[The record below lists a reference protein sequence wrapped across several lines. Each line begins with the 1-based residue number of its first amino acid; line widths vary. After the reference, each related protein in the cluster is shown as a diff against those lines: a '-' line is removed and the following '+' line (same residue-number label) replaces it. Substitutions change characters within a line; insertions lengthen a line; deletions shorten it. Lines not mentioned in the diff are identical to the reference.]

1 MDSPEQTYGL
11 ESIVLHHSFKK
22 FAGRTIRVECR
33 ERTHVGGTNGAG
45 KTSVLQLIPA
55 FYGEEPE
62 RITNR
67 AGGRE
72 SFLDFYLKTLQSL
85 IIFEYRRSTG
95 LCCAVM
101 YRHPQN
107 KICYRFVE
115 GALEETFFLPQVKEA
130 LMGGATHDVV
140 FDLLRGEGINVSS
153 MIDTIKDYRAVIQR
167 NTKLIKRQPNEI
179 RRLRALSNDFGM
191 GGPASTMSHIDRLTH
206 VVLNKN
212 RLLSSFKTMICETM
226 FNDIHVNKRPMILH
240 ESDLVNDIK
249 SLKAFDGEEEAI
261 RACLVKD
268 GERKALVEQGA
279 RIATQLRATLE
290 DLSERCSELQKQA
303 DDLQGELKE
312 LEDDFRVKDER
323 LGSEVATQ
331 RRELS
336 ALNDELN
343 TIFQQ
348 QDEYEGKGLPELDL
362 ELKNLPEYRRKL
374 SEAEE
379 DFKTLTSRVSQL
391 ENEHERQLAKIR
403 ESFNEKQRERIS
415 AAQKAEAVLKD
426 SKHAHEQNLSQRSN
440 DRTKEIADLKQSR
453 LELRSEMGEGRVK
466 LETQMQNP
474 GYTDEEQS
482 AISAAEAI
490 LDERRAEER
499 RAYQEL
505 GDAEKKQEQAR
516 QDRDKAQNRLEDA
529 EKSVERLDGEFEK
542 LRQRL
547 TPEKDSWLARLR
559 EVDPEW
565 GETLGKVISPDLV
578 SRSDLNPDLIDSTS
592 RTVMGWSLDLGQ
604 VSVPDFAASEAE
616 VQRQLEAK
624 DAQLQQAISARKD
637 AELAAKRS
645 NDIYT
650 ERSKEVGQVSSRWN
664 LHKQQLG
671 SAEAA
676 LRGEKQTA
684 QKALEE
690 RLSSMR
696 QELSLIVQRLEAFDI
711 ETDQR
716 MKAIEDRYSKLTVE
730 IKARWA
736 VKEAELQEAWSAA
749 NRLVEQAQ
757 QDYKRR
763 IKMLNDAYESKLKD
777 EGVDPE
783 EVRRARELKEDL
795 DKTIQRIEQAQDEVH
810 EYRNWRK
817 REWSRVEALQS
828 ESSDREKQL
837 ETATQKHDDAKKD
850 YRNKEKGLQDK
861 IDACTGRARNIGNE
875 IEEANLILD
884 KFKGHDSGTQ
894 EFPGN
899 APVLTE
905 QLRNIYQQLEQ
916 LREQVL
922 KAIRK
927 AKGVLNRYENTHVY
941 EAWRKLRQYRVDHLA
956 DPTDQYTEDFE
967 LGETESLR
975 LLLDQDLPHLR
986 YALIDQFNGASG
998 ELGDYFDSLKLLASE
1013 VKQVSNRLQRSINTD
1028 QQIESISDIQVVLQP
1043 RIYEDESWAPL
1054 KNFVEHWRNWH
1065 LSNRRDIPTAELIED
1080 FHAVVTILRNAKMR
1094 HDIESMVDMT
1104 LQLRENGR
1112 LVIIRNDNDFLNASS
1127 TGLTYLAI
1135 MAVFI
1140 GMTRYLAPDLSTRI
1154 TWPID
1159 ELATLSANNIA
1170 RLSSMLESHNITM
1183 ISACPKLDHGLR
1195 KFFENKVSVNEGQIH
1210 IFGKKQDANQ
1220 TENKSLFAGVAR
1232 RNKSLGEREHVK

>member
-1 MDSPEQTYGL
+1 MDSPEPTYGL

-67 AGGRE
+67 AGGRDP
-72 SFLDFYLKTLQSL
+72 FIDFYLKTLQSL

-115 GALEETFFLPQVKEA
+115 GGLEETFFLPQVKEA

-153 MIDTIKDYRAVIQR
+153 MIDTIKDYRAIIQR
-167 NTKLIKRQPNEI
+167 NTKLLKRQPSEI
-179 RRLRALSNDFGM
+179 RRLRALSNDFAM
-191 GGPASTMSHIDRLTH
+191 GGPDSSMSHIDRLTH

-249 SLKAFDGEEEAI
+249 SLKAFEGEEEAI

-279 RIATQLRATLE
+279 RIATQLRTTLE
-290 DLSERCSELQKQA
+290 DLSERRSELLKQT
-303 DDLQGELKE
+303 DDLQVELKD

-336 ALNDELN
+336 ALNDALN

-348 QDEYEGKGLPELDL
+348 QDEYEDKGLPELDQ

-374 SEAEE
+374 SEAEK

-391 ENEHERQLAKIR
+391 ENEHERQIAKIR
-403 ESFNEKQRERIS
+403 EIFNEEQRERIA
-415 AAQKAEAVLKD
+415 AAQKADASLKD
-426 SKHAHEQNLSQRSN
+426 AKHSHEQNLSKRAN
-440 DRTKEIADLKQSR
+440 ERTQEIADLKQSR
-453 LELRSEMGEGRVK
+453 LELRSDIGESRVK
-466 LETQMQNP
+466 LETQIENP
-474 GYTDEEQS
+474 RFTDEEQS
-482 AISAAEAI
+482 AIAEAEAA
-490 LDERRAEER
+490 LDERKSEER
-499 RAYQEL
+499 RASQEL
-505 GDAEKKQEQAR
+505 SEAERKQEQAR
-516 QDRDKAQNRLEDA
+516 QDREKALSKLEDA
-529 EKSVERLDGEFEK
+529 EKSVERLDSEFEQ

-559 EVDPEW
+559 DADPEW
-565 GETLGKVISPDLV
+565 GQTLGKVIS
-578 SRSDLNPDLIDSTS
+578 SDLLARGDLSPELVESTS
-592 RTVMGWSLDLGQ
+592 RTVMGWSLDLEQ
-604 VSVPDFAASEAE
+604 LPVPDVAASESE
-616 VQRQLEAK
+616 VQAQLEAK
-624 DAQLQQAISARKD
+624 DEQRQQAINARKE
-637 AELAAKRS
+637 AEASAKRS
-645 NDIYT
+645 RDIHT
-650 ERSKEVGQVSSRWN
+650 ERSNEVGQVSSRWN
-664 LHKQQLG
+664 LHKQQVE
-671 SAEAA
+671 SAETA
-676 LRGEKQTA
+676 LRGEKETA
-684 QKALEE
+684 KKALDE
-690 RLSSMR
+690 RLASMR
-696 QELSLIVQRLEAFDI
+696 KELSSIVEQLEAFDN
-711 ETDQR
+711 ETKQR
-716 MKAIEDRYSKLTVE
+716 IRAIEDRHSKLIIE
-730 IKARWA
+730 IKAQWA
-736 VKEAELQEAWSAA
+736 TKEAELTEASTTAQ
-749 NRLVEQAQ
+749 NRVDQAKE
-757 QDYKRR
+757 DYERR
-763 IKMLNDAYESKLKD
+763 IKTLNDAHESKLKD

-795 DKTIQRIEQAQDEVH
+795 DKTIRRIEQEQDEVH

-817 REWSRVEALQS
+817 REWSRVEALQT
-828 ESSDREKQL
+828 ESSDREKKL
-837 ETATQKHDDAKKD
+837 ESATQKHEDAQQD
-850 YRNKEKGLQDK
+850 YRNKVKGLQNK
-861 IDACTGRARNIGNE
+861 IDESSGRSKKIGKE
-875 IEEANLILD
+875 VDEANLILD
-884 KFKGHDSGTQ
+884 KFKGHDSGTH

-916 LREQVL
+916 LREHVL

-941 EAWRKLRQYRVDHLA
+941 EAWRKLRQHRVDNLA
-956 DPTDQYTEDFE
+956 DPTDQYMDEFE

-1013 VKQVSNRLQRSINTD
+1013 VKQVSNKLQRSINTD
-1028 QQIESISDIQVVLQP
+1028 QQIDSISDIQVVLQP
-1043 RIYEDESWAPL
+1043 RIYEDESWVPL

-1210 IFGKKQDANQ
+1210 IYGKKQEDNQ
-1220 TENKSLFAGVAR
+1220 AENSSLFAGVAR
-1232 RNKSLGEREHVK
+1232 TSKPVGEEEHVK

>member
-1 MDSPEQTYGL
+1 MESSDQTYGL

-115 GALEETFFLPQVKEA
+115 GSLEETFFLPQIKEA
-130 LMGGATHDVV
+130 LMGGATHEIV
-140 FDLLRGEGINVSS
+140 FDLLRGQDINVSS
-153 MIDTIKDYRAVIQR
+153 MIDTIKDYRAIIQR
-167 NTKLIKRQPNEI
+167 NTKLIKRQPSDI

-191 GGPASTMSHIDRLTH
+191 GGPDSTMSHIDRLTH

-249 SLKAFDGEEEAI
+249 SLKAFEGEEDAI

-268 GERKALVEQGA
+268 VERKALVEQGA
-279 RIATQLRATLE
+279 KIATQLRATLE
-290 DLSERCSELQKQA
+290 DLSERRGELWKQT
-303 DDLQGELKE
+303 DYLQAQLKE
-312 LEDDFRVKDER
+312 LDDDFRVKDER

-331 RRELS
+331 RRDLS
-336 ALNDELN
+336 ALNDALN

-348 QDEYEGKGLPELDL
+348 QDEYEEKGFPELDQ

-374 SEAEE
+374 ADAED

-391 ENEHERQLAKIR
+391 ENEHERQIAKIR
-403 ESFNEKQRERIS
+403 ESFNEEQRERIA
-415 AAQKAEAVLKD
+415 AAQKADASLKEA
-426 SKHAHEQNLSQRSN
+426 KHSHEQHLAKRANE
-440 DRTKEIADLKQSR
+440 RTQEIADLKQSR
-453 LELRSEMGEGRVK
+453 LELRSDMGESRVK
-466 LETQMQNP
+466 QETQIENP
-474 GYTDEEQS
+474 RFTDEEQS
-482 AISAAEAI
+482 AISEAEAA
-490 LDERRAEER
+490 LDERKSEER
-499 RAYQEL
+499 AAYQEL

-516 QDRDKAQNRLEDA
+516 QDREKAQIRLEDA
-529 EKSVERLDGEFEK
+529 EKAIEQLDKEFEQ

-559 EVDPEW
+559 DTDPGW
-565 GETLGKVISPDLV
+565 GQTVGKVIS
-578 SRSDLNPDLIDSTS
+578 SDLLARGDLSPEIVDSTS
-592 RTVMGWSLDLGQ
+592 RTVMGWSLDIEHLP
-604 VSVPDFAASEAE
+604 VPDFAASESE
-616 VQRQLEAK
+616 VQAQLEAK
-624 DAQLQQAISARKD
+624 DNQRQRAINARKE
-637 AELAAKRS
+637 AEVSAKRS
-645 NDIYT
+645 NDIHS
-650 ERSKEVGQVSSRWN
+650 ERSKEVGQVTSRWN
-664 LHKQQLG
+664 LHKQQVE

-676 LRGEKQTA
+676 LRGERKTA
-684 QKALEE
+684 EKALDE
-690 RLSSMR
+690 RLGSLR
-696 QELSLIVQRLEAFDI
+696 KELSSIVDQLEAFDN
-711 ETDQR
+711 ETKHR
-716 MKAIEDRYSKLTVE
+716 IRVIEDRHSKLTIE
-730 IKARWA
+730 IKAQWA
-736 VKEAELQEAWSAA
+736 TKEAELSEALSSAKG
-749 NRLVEQAQ
+749 LVEQAKK
-757 QDYKRR
+757 DCERR
-763 IKMLNDAYESKLKD
+763 IKTLNDAYESRLKD
-777 EGVDPE
+777 EGVNPE
-783 EVRRARELKEDL
+783 EVRRARELKETL
-795 DKTIQRIEQAQDEVH
+795 DKTIRRIELAQDDVH

-817 REWSRVEALQS
+817 REWSRVEALQN
-828 ESSDREKQL
+828 ESSEREKKL
-837 ETATQKHDDAKKD
+837 ESATQKHEDAKQA
-850 YRNKEKGLQDK
+850 YQNKVKVLQGK
-861 IDACTGRARNIGNE
+861 IDECSGRAGKIGKE
-875 IEEANLILD
+875 IEEGNLILD
-884 KFKGHDSGTQ
+884 KFKGQDSGTQ

-916 LREQVL
+916 LREHVL

-941 EAWRKLRQYRVDHLA
+941 EAWRKLRQYRVDNLA
-956 DPTDQYTEDFE
+956 DPTDQYTDDFE

-1028 QQIESISDIQVVLQP
+1028 QQIDSISDIQVVLQP
-1043 RIYEDESWAPL
+1043 RIYEDESWVPL
-1054 KNFVEHWRNWH
+1054 KNFVEHWRNWQ

-1104 LQLRENGR
+1104 LQLRENDR

-1195 KFFENKVSVNEGQIH
+1195 KFFENKMSVNEGQIH

-1220 TENKSLFAGVAR
+1220 ADNNSLFAGVAR
-1232 RNKSLGEREHVK
+1232 TSTSPGEQEHVK